1 VVRADSDRQQP
12 GRGAA
17 LNNDVDVRW
26 KQRFQNFSRA
36 FSLLREAME
45 LDPAGLS
52 QLEKE
57 GIIQR
62 FEYTFE
68 LAWKVLKDRMQ
79 ADGLILDQISPK
91 AVVRQAYASGYV
103 DDAEAWLDMIGDRN
117 LMSHTYD
124 FAKFEAVIDAIR
136 NRYLPVLENRYFGW
150 MEDLLEDS

>member
-1 VVRADSDRQQP
+1 MNNSD
-12 GRGAA
+12 
-17 LNNDVDVRW
+17 DVRW

-79 ADGLILDQISPK
+79 ADGLMLDQISPK
-91 AVVRQAYASGYV
+91 AVVRQAYSNGYI
-103 DDAEAWLDMIGDRN
+103 DDSDAWLDMIGDRN

-124 FAKFEAVIDAIR
+124 FAKFEAVIDTIR

-150 MEDLLEDS
+150 MEDMLDDA

>member
-1 VVRADSDRQQP
+1 M
-12 GRGAA
+12 
-17 LNNDVDVRW
+17 NNDVDVRW

-45 LDPAGLS
+45 LDPTGLS

-79 ADGLILDQISPK
+79 ADGLMLDQISPK

-103 DDAEAWLDMIGDRN
+103 NDAEVWLDMIGDRN
-117 LMSHTYD
+117 LMNHTYD
-124 FAKFEAVIDAIR
+124 FAKFEAVIDTIR

-150 MEDLLEDS
+150 MEDLLEDA

>member
-1 VVRADSDRQQP
+1 M
-12 GRGAA
+12 
-17 LNNDVDVRW
+17 NNDVDVRW

-45 LDPAGLS
+45 LDPTGLS

-79 ADGLILDQISPK
+79 ADGLMLDQISPK

-124 FAKFEAVIDAIR
+124 FAKFEAVIDTIR

-150 MEDLLEDS
+150 MEDLLEDA